1 MRQGKLEDR
10 LQMRRLT
17 VDDTAQY
24 NALLRYAFQVTDS
37 ELASLGWNQKEME
50 RSKKPVLKKTE
61 SFGWFD
67 GEKLASQISVYPMQ
81 VNLFGTMYNMGG
93 VTGVATY
100 PEYMGRGLMAHLMK
114 KALDNMRE
122 NHQCVSMLFPYLIPY
137 YRKKG
142 WEIVSDKMTY
152 TIKDTQLPK
161 HHKVGGM
168 VERVDIDSEDVHRV
182 HDAFSAMRHGAL
194 KRNELEWEEYWR
206 WEADDVL
213 VAVYY
218 DANEK
223 PTGYLVYYIANDVF
237 RIKELVYINQ
247 EARHG
252 LWNYISAHFSMI
264 DKVVGNNYTNEPM
277 AFLLEDSEI
286 QEEIEPYI
294 MARIV
299 DFEEFIRQYPFDII
313 SIHDD
318 LHFIID
324 DPIMEC
330 NCGDFSLRWDAA
342 GDTMNAGSIIIH
354 GRVGDTAGYAMR
366 GGKIYVQGDAGYR
379 AGIHMK
385 AYQDKLP
392 VLLIGGRAGSFVGE
406 YQAGGIIAVL
416 GLGQGAGPIVGNY
429 PCTGM
434 HGGKLFLR
442 SDCRGIR
449 FPSQVTARAA
459 VPQDLAELEPYL
471 REYCG
476 LFGCNLQE
484 VLDAPFTVVTPNGRN
499 PYRQMYVAN

>member
-318 LHFIID
+318 LH
-324 DPIMEC
+324 
-330 NCGDFSLRWDAA
+330 
-342 GDTMNAGSIIIH
+342 SII
-354 GRVGDTAGYAMR
+354 GSSM
-366 GGKIYVQGDAGYR
+366 
-379 AGIHMK
+379 MK
-385 AYQDKLP
+385 
-392 VLLIGGRAGSFVGE
+392 
-406 YQAGGIIAVL
+406 
-416 GLGQGAGPIVGNY
+416 
-429 PCTGM
+429 C
-434 HGGKLFLR
+434 R
-442 SDCRGIR
+442 S
-449 FPSQVTARAA
+449 S
-459 VPQDLAELEPYL
+459 
-471 REYCG
+471 
-476 LFGCNLQE
+476 
-484 VLDAPFTVVTPNGRN
+484 
-499 PYRQMYVAN
+499 

>member
-1 MRQGKLEDR
+1 MKQKLENR

-17 VDDTAQY
+17 TDDTAQY

-67 GEKLASQISVYPMQ
+67 GDKLASQISVYPMQ
-81 VNLFGTMYNMGG
+81 VNIFGQMYRMGG

-100 PEYMGRGLMAHLMK
+100 PEYMNHGLMSSLIK
-114 KALDNMRE
+114 QALDNMRK
-122 NHQCVSMLFPYLIPY
+122 NRQSVSMLFPYMIPY

-161 HHKVGGM
+161 RRPVPGM
-168 VERVDIDSEDVHRV
+168 VERVDTASEDIHRV
-182 HDAFSAMRHGAL
+182 HDAFTRMRHGAL

-206 WEADDVL
+206 WEADDVI

-218 DANEK
+218 NEAGEPK
-223 PTGYLVYYIANDVF
+223 GYLVYYIANDVF

-252 LWNYISAHFSMI
+252 LWNYVSAHFSMI
-264 DKVVGNNYTNEPM
+264 DKVVGTNYTNEPM

-286 QEEIEPYI
+286 QEEIEPNV

-299 DFEEFIRQYPFDII
+299 DFEAFIRKYPFDII

-318 LHFIID
+318 LHFIIH
-324 DPIMEC
+324 DPVMEC
-330 NCGDFSLRWDAA
+330 NCGDFSLRWDKQ
-342 GDTMNAGSIIIH
+342 GNTIIE
-354 GRVGDTAGYAMR
+354 R
-366 GGKIYVQGDAGYR
+366 GGTRGERVECDIQTLTAMFYGYKR
-379 AGIHMK
+379 
-385 AYQDKLP
+385 P
-392 VLLIGGRAGSFVGE
+392 
-406 YQAGGIIAVL
+406 
-416 GLGQGAGPIVGNY
+416 
-429 PCTGM
+429 T
-434 HGGKLFLR
+434 
-442 SDCRGIR
+442 
-449 FPSQVTARAA
+449 
-459 VPQDLAELEPYL
+459 YL
-471 REYCG
+471 KRVER
-476 LFGCNLQE
+476 
-484 VLDAPFTVVTPNGRN
+484 LDASDDAVRILEDIIPIEQ
-499 PYRQMYVAN
+499 PYFSDYF

>member
-182 HDAFSAMRHGAL
+182 HDAFSAMRHGRAQAQRAGMGGILAL
-194 KRNELEWEEYWR
+194 GGRRRACRRVLRRERK
-206 WEADDVL
+206 AD
-213 VAVYY
+213 
-218 DANEK
+218 
-223 PTGYLVYYIANDVF
+223 GYLVYYIANDVF

-252 LWNYISAHFSMI
+252 LWNYISA
-264 DKVVGNNYTNEPM
+264 
-277 AFLLEDSEI
+277 
-286 QEEIEPYI
+286 
-294 MARIV
+294 
-299 DFEEFIRQYPFDII
+299 I
-313 SIHDD
+313 S
-318 LHFIID
+318 
-324 DPIMEC
+324 
-330 NCGDFSLRWDAA
+330 R
-342 GDTMNAGSIIIH
+342 
-354 GRVGDTAGYAMR
+354 
-366 GGKIYVQGDAGYR
+366 
-379 AGIHMK
+379 
-385 AYQDKLP
+385 
-392 VLLIGGRAGSFVGE
+392 
-406 YQAGGIIAVL
+406 
-416 GLGQGAGPIVGNY
+416 
-429 PCTGM
+429 
-434 HGGKLFLR
+434 
-442 SDCRGIR
+442 
-449 FPSQVTARAA
+449 
-459 VPQDLAELEPYL
+459 
-471 REYCG
+471 
-476 LFGCNLQE
+476 
-484 VLDAPFTVVTPNGRN
+484 
-499 PYRQMYVAN
+499 

>member
-168 VERVDIDSEDVHRV
+168 VERVDTEHEDLKNVYEYFAYQH
-182 HDAFSAMRHGAL
+182 HGAL
-194 KRNELEWEEYWR
+194 IRDSLAWDEYWR
-206 WEADDVL
+206 WEVDDVIA
-213 VAVYY
+213 AVYY
-218 DANEK
+218 DSSHK
-223 PTGYLVYYIANDVF
+223 PLGSLVYHIENEIFY
-237 RIKELVYINQ
+237 IKEMIYLNK
-247 EARHG
+247 EAYHG
-252 LWNYISAHFSMI
+252 LWNYVSAHFSMI
-264 DKVVGNNYTNEPM
+264 TEVRGDNYTGEPM
-277 AFLLEDSEI
+277 AFLFEDSEI
-286 QEEIEPYI
+286 TETIAPYY

-299 DFEEFIRQYPFDII
+299 DVPAFLSRYTFREAPEKLRLHLRVHDPLAPWNDNTFLVRWKDEETICEIAEEGPYPNLIELDIQTLTAMLMGYKRPTYLYENERLKMEYYLVDVLEKLI
-313 SIHDD
+313 SNDK
-318 LHFIID
+318 
-324 DPIMEC
+324 PY
-330 NCGDFSLRWDAA
+330 FSD
-342 GDTMNAGSIIIH
+342 
-354 GRVGDTAGYAMR
+354 Y
-366 GGKIYVQGDAGYR
+366 
-379 AGIHMK
+379 
-385 AYQDKLP
+385 
-392 VLLIGGRAGSFVGE
+392 F
-406 YQAGGIIAVL
+406 
-416 GLGQGAGPIVGNY
+416 
-429 PCTGM
+429 
-434 HGGKLFLR
+434 
-442 SDCRGIR
+442 
-449 FPSQVTARAA
+449 
-459 VPQDLAELEPYL
+459 
-471 REYCG
+471 
-476 LFGCNLQE
+476 
-484 VLDAPFTVVTPNGRN
+484 
-499 PYRQMYVAN
+499 